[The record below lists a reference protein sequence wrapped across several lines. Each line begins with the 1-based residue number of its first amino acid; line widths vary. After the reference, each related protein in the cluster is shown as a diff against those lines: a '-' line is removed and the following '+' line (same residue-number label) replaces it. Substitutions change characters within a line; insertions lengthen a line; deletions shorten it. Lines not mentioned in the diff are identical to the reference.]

1 MNDPFPSTFYAS
13 RKLALSSANRNLLED
28 AAMHDPLIASVIGKN
43 GRRPAGQMSDPLE
56 APEWDGL
63 LWMIELAAAWRRW
76 RDARQ

>member
-1 MNDPFPSTFYAS
+1 
-13 RKLALSSANRNLLED
+13 
-28 AAMHDPLIASVIGKN
+28 MHDPLIASVIGKN